1 MGDDV
6 LKVTRDEG
14 VGIGP
19 KSGLK
24 DMLQGSTIEESPGG
38 TQRPCVMGPNRA
50 NTKRVLSGEFNTLIT
65 LHEPSR
71 DGVLGGSSVRSS
83 GSDEKVRGGTK
94 LTGTFEIPLQSPD
107 RAPKLELRY

>member
-24 DMLQGSTIEESPGG
+24 DMLQRSTIEESPGG
-38 TQRPCVMGPNRA
+38 TQRPCVLSPNWA
-50 NTKRVLSGEFNTLIT
+50 NTKRVLSREFNT

-83 GSDEKVRGGTK
+83 GRDEKVRGGTK
-94 LTGTFEIPLQSPD
+94 LTGMFEIPLQSPD
-107 RAPKLELRY
+107 RALKLVLRY

>member
-14 VGIGP
+14 VRIGP

-38 TQRPCVMGPNRA
+38 TQRPCVMGPNWA
-50 NTKRVLSGEFNTLIT
+50 NTKRVLSGEFNTL
-65 LHEPSR
+65 HEPIER
-71 DGVLGGSSVRSS
+71 WCPWRQLC
-83 GSDEKVRGGTK
+83 E
-94 LTGTFEIPLQSPD
+94 EQW
-107 RAPKLELRY
+107 